1 MERVFGVN
9 QIILTRL
16 FCDKCQDVEMVFKA
30 PAIALAPGQPQRA
43 TYACPKCGFTHVSH
57 KRYPEQNMEL
67 IELIPAT
74 LEPADATITSEQ
86 VKKVYE
92 QQGGVS
98 DNEADT

>member
-43 TYACPKCGFTHVSH
+43 TYACPKCGATHVSH

-67 IELIPAT
+67 IELIPA
-74 LEPADATITSEQ
+74 PPEQ
-86 VKKVYE
+86 MEAMQKE
-92 QQGGVS
+92 QQEATPEEGVKA
-98 DNEADT
+98 DEADT

>member
-43 TYACPKCGFTHVSH
+43 AYECPKCRRTHVSH

-67 IELIPAT
+67 IELVPAPP
-74 LEPADATITSEQ
+74 EPADATITSEQ

-92 QQGGVS
+92 QQGGVKA
-98 DNEADT
+98 DEADT